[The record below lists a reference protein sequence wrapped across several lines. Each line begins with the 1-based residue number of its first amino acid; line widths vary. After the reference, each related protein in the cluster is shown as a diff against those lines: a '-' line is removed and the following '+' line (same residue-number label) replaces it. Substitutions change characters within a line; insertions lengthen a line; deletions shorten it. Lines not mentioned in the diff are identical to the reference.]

1 MYREVIGSIANER
14 VGSSCHGSAVTS
26 LTTIHEDEV
35 QSLPLLSG
43 LRIWDAMSCG
53 VGRRHSLDPAWQWLW
68 CRPAAIALI

>member
-1 MYREVIGSIANER
+1 MYREVIGSIENER
-14 VGSSCHGSAVTS
+14 VGSSCCGSAVTS

-53 VGRRHSLDPAWQWLW
+53 VGRSPDPSWQWLW
-68 CRPAAIALI
+68 CRSAAIALI